1 MLDSCC
7 PYISISRGRGSPP
20 RVTSARWKTNTAS
33 TSAISDTLTLRQG
46 VLIQNQSSEFFYV
59 ISIQCGQSNMQAIR
73 WNRVDLW
80 DNVFLGSSSKTWIAK
95 HPSNQADNVK
105 PPPKNPG
112 IISQCCFCIPQMVD
126 SGASKKWWHTMTIY
140 PLTPI
145 SCVLNRV
152 QFRHGLEGTFR
163 WISESKFG
171 SKKKSRRSTKEEQF

>member
-1 MLDSCC
+1 MQEPKAVLGRWVFCFPLMLDSCC

-105 PPPKNPG
+105 PPKKIQVLFLNVVFVFPKWLIRGQAKNDDIQWP
-112 IISQCCFCIPQMVD
+112 
-126 SGASKKWWHTMTIY
+126 
-140 PLTPI
+140 
-145 SCVLNRV
+145 
-152 QFRHGLEGTFR
+152 
-163 WISESKFG
+163 
-171 SKKKSRRSTKEEQF
+171 STHWLQLAVF